1 MNRFFL
7 IAVALL
13 LLGPLRKRF
22 LFPLLAAW
30 WRTVAALVVGGVVGH
45 VIVSRFMPGAPA
57 WMTIAGPAMSAFMIG
72 GAVHE
77 LIMTVFPPRSDR
89 NAR

>member
-1 MNRFFL
+1 MNSLFL

-57 WMTIAGPAMSAFMIG
+57 WVTIAGPAMSAFMIG
-72 GAVHE
+72 GAIRE
-77 LIMTVFPPRSDR
+77 LLATVFPQRRDKD
-89 NAR
+89 AR